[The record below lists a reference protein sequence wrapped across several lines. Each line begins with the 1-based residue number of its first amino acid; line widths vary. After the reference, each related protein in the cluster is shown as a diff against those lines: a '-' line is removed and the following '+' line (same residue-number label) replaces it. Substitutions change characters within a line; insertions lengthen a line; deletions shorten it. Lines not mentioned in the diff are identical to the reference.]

1 MKNLTIEEVINLLVN
16 TNDYSSI
23 RKDISDK
30 YINFIRD
37 VLSDDFERIKEREDR
52 YQEEL
57 ILKGMY
63 DYYSSCK
70 PEPFNFQKYI
80 KPNNE
85 L

>member
-1 MKNLTIEEVINLLVN
+1 MGELTIEEVINLLVN

-57 ILKGMY
+57 ILKEVSNY
-63 DYYSSCK
+63 FNQYYFSK
-70 PEPFNFQKYI
+70 IY
-80 KPNNE
+80 
-85 L
+85 